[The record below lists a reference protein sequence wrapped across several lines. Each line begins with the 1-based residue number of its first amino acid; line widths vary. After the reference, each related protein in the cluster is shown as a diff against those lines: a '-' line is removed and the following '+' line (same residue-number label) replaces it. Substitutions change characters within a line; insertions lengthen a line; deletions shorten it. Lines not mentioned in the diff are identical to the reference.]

1 MRVLH
6 ISIAAGGLYL
16 WNEGRGPDSLKEL
29 KQSCR
34 AIDFKIKILKGNTR
48 DSIVWLPSQNN
59 NPIPSSPLIGRMAD
73 NDVKIRLQ
81 PFHTITRPLEIEEAL
96 ELCSIARNGNIANTG
111 VIFGDSIYWVDT
123 VLKAALKLV
132 AEEKILPAMF
142 RRDREWEAR
151 WVPVISSGDEQQ
163 IKKLSDAMPQVCRC
177 MGSGDKLPD
186 MPGP

>member
-1 MRVLH
+1 MRALH

-16 WNEGRGPDSLKEL
+16 WSEGTGPDSLKEL

-34 AIDFKIKILKGNTR
+34 AIEFKIKILKGNTR
-48 DSIVWLPSQNN
+48 DSIVWLPSQKNT
-59 NPIPSSPLIGRMAD
+59 PIPSSPLIGRMPDD
-73 NDVKIRLQ
+73 NVKIRLQ

-96 ELCSIARNGNIANTG
+96 ELCSMARDGTIADSG
-111 VIFGDSIYWVDT
+111 VIFEDSIYWIDT

-151 WVPVISSGDEQQ
+151 WV
-163 IKKLSDAMPQVCRC
+163 ARCRQR
-177 MGSGDKLPD
+177 
-186 MPGP
+186 